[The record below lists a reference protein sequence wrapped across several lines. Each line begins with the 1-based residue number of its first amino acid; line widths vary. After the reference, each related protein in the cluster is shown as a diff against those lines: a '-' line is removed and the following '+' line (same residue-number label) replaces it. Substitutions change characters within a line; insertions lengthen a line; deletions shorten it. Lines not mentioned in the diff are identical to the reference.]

1 MRQSV
6 PRARIAPQRS
16 AAGSSAPWVT
26 RNGGP
31 SSASTSALSVPKPAS
46 YLREDMDTNGGTG
59 VRCGEMV
66 TGISPV
72 LEAPDELD
80 ATRLV
85 LDAIRIVGCT
95 SRSEVSRH
103 AGLGRA
109 AVAQR
114 VAELVAA
121 GLVEETG
128 NGPST
133 GGRPPR
139 QLRF

>member
-1 MRQSV
+1 MRESV
-6 PRARIAPQRS
+6 PRARTAPQRS
-16 AAGSSAPWVT
+16 RRAHRRLGLA
-26 RNGGP
+26 RNGGA

-46 YLREDMDTNGGTG
+46 YLREDMDSNGGTG

-66 TGISPV
+66 TRISPV

-133 GGRPPR
+133 
-139 QLRF
+139 